1 MYILVNDDTFI
12 WTITK
17 ATLNPQQLVLFIGGN
32 QKKEEKTVGRKLS
45 SRCIFSSDTFNGRRP
60 TAVVCSARCG
70 YVDEFSPS

>member
-32 QKKEEKTVGRKLS
+32 QKKEEKTVGRKWS
-45 SRCIFSSDTFNGRRP
+45 SRCIFSSDTFNGSRP